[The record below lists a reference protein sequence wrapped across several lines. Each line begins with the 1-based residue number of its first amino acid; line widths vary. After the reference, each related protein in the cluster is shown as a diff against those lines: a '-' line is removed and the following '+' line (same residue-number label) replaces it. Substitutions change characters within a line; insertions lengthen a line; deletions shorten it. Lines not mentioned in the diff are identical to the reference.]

1 MKSLP
6 VKKMR
11 ALAIL
16 PVVTAACLAAAGCV
30 PKPPRPVPPPPM
42 SQPAAAPA
50 PAPMPTP
57 MPTVAAAPQNWL
69 DAPQTPGDWTY
80 RMAGGG
86 VSEASFMTSG
96 GAQVFTLLCSPRKQ
110 ISIIRKGDGAPPMR
124 ILTETADRSLP
135 VNSSAGQVSVTLAG
149 SDPLLD
155 AMAISRGRFALEVA
169 GLPTLY
175 LPAWPELSRVIEDC
189 R

>member
-57 MPTVAAAPQNWL
+57 MPTVAAAPRW
-69 DAPQTPGDWTY
+69 DSVVFSCAI
-80 RMAGGG
+80 
-86 VSEASFMTSG
+86 SFRNDSD
-96 GAQVFTLLCSPRKQ
+96 V
-110 ISIIRKGDGAPPMR
+110 DGAAAQALFNAGTNNSASHTSTLTNGFINDLLVR
-124 ILTETADRSLP
+124 ISTG
-135 VNSSAGQVSVTLAG
+135 N
-149 SDPLLD
+149 
-155 AMAISRGRFALEVA
+155 ISQRKHS
-169 GLPTLY
+169 
-175 LPAWPELSRVIEDC
+175 PELKK
-189 R
+189 